1 MARRRSETPRTS
13 AHSQLPRRE
22 RGEEEVKYEGH
33 KAFER
38 SEERGERTPASLA
51 KHALEGRACSLGG
64 ALHI

>member
-1 MARRRSETPRTS
+1 MLYGAGGILRAWWDGGRMARRRSETPRTS

-38 SEERGERTPASLA
+38 SEEANERLP
-51 KHALEGRACSLGG
+51 R
-64 ALHI
+64 